1 MKRRRIVRIQIFLL
15 VVVTGLLIVRA
26 IIGPPAPGG
35 LIVFA
40 DLRTERLRHEAFTL
54 DVPASFFVEA
64 VGSFETTAPA
74 GPLAAYG
81 WILSR
86 DTREIAWRMDP
97 TRIER
102 DNGTLARVR
111 DSLRLPA
118 GVYDVF
124 FTTYG
129 STPESRRGA
138 SFLGLKHHWTNDE
151 DDWQMTLTPAEAAVE
166 ARVITGEKTEN
177 LAPDG
182 PGLVWTAAPANR
194 RNHTASF
201 LFQTTDTLTLN
212 LYAVGEICDEG
223 RRPCDYGRLEN
234 AASGERIWEMRR
246 DNTRPAGGWSANRR
260 FRGDVTL
267 APGVYRAS
275 FETDGRHHYDHWRAN
290 PPYDPAAWGL
300 TLHTANPAAV
310 TAFDPWR
317 MRRPLI
323 LLTEV
328 PNDALRTAQFVVTR
342 PLRLIVYALGEI
354 SDSGSPYDYA
364 WIEDNVSGRRIW
376 EMTRD
381 ASQYA
386 GSGESSN
393 RVEIAFLK
401 LDPGTYTLA
410 YQTDGSHAF
419 GDWRNGEPPHSE
431 RWGVTLFPFSPRIDT
446 TAFRLLEPAEAA
458 EAPSTPPLGT
468 GELLFQKTRLGNDVH
483 LKFPFELDK
492 PTRLHIY
499 ALGEISASG
508 SYDYGWIERADTGE
522 TVWKMTLPD
531 TEHAGGD
538 ERNRRF
544 DGVITLPPGS
554 YILFFKTD
562 FSHAYGDFDGG
573 APDTPEDW
581 GITIERLDD

>member
-15 VVVTGLLIVRA
+15 VVVTGLLIVRV
-26 IIGPPAPGG
+26 IQGPPTPDG

-40 DLRTERLRHEAFTL
+40 DLETGKLSHEAFTL
-54 DVPASFFVEA
+54 DAPAPFLVEA
-64 VGSFETTAPA
+64 AGSFETSAPA
-74 GPLAAYG
+74 SPLAAYG
-81 WILSR
+81 WILRR
-86 DTREIAWRMDP
+86 DTRELAWRMDP
-97 TRIER
+97 ARLEH
-102 DNGTLARVR
+102 DNGTLVHVR
-111 DSLRLPA
+111 DSLMLPA

-129 STPESRRGA
+129 PSPESRRGA

-151 DDWQMTLTPAEAAVE
+151 DDWMMTLTPAEAGTE
-166 ARVITGEKTEN
+166 ARTITGEKVED
-177 LAPDG
+177 LAPGG
-182 PGLVWTAAPANR
+182 PDLVWTTAPAGR

-201 LFQTTDTLTLN
+201 LFQATDTLMLN
-212 LYAVGEICDEG
+212 LYAIGEFCGED
-223 RRPCDYGRLEN
+223 RHPCDYGRLED
-234 AASGERIWEMRR
+234 AASGERLWEMTWR
-246 DNTRPAGGWSANRR
+246 NTKAAGGWSANRR
-260 FRGDVTL
+260 FRGDVAL
-267 APGVYRAS
+267 RPGVYRAS

-300 TLHTANPAAV
+300 TLHTDNPAAV
-310 TAFDPWR
+310 SAFDPWR
-317 MRRPLI
+317 MREPLI

-342 PLRLIVYALGEI
+342 PIRLIVYALGEI

-364 WIEDNVSGRRIW
+364 WVEDNASGRRIW

-386 GSGESSN
+386 GSGERSN

-446 TAFRLLEPAEAA
+446 TAFRLLEPAETA
-458 EAPSTPPLGT
+458 EAPSTPPLGA
-468 GELLFQKTRLGNDVH
+468 GELLFKKTRLGNDVH
-483 LKFPFELDK
+483 LRFPFELDQ

-538 ERNRRF
+538 DRNRRF

-581 GITIERLDD
+581 GITVERLDD